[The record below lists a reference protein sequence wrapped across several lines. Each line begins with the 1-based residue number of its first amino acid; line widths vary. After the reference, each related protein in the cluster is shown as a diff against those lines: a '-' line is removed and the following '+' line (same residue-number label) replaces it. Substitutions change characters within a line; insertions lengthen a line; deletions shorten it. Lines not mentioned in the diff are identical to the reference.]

1 MSTSGVRI
9 EDTLVV
15 TDGDPEILTRFPK
28 DLLEI

>member
-1 MSTSGVRI
+1 VRI